1 MHWAQHQEHCSV
13 FALVCHYFIFLWPKR
28 AQASVVSFSE
38 CQLPNLS
45 IRQASFSVQSTT
57 NTQNFLQMKCLIQN
71 LRESLQNLITLN
83 IVNFI
88 LQKEIEIPC
97 SKTFLCHHVRN
108 ILLMK
113 LRGGTFSWQNKMRV
127 LRKKQ
132 THVYYHESLYNSVL
146 QKLAALFCTKHNA
159 WQFASLP
166 LLIFFPVHSRETR
179 IRLDFK
185 QLVQC
190 YTLNQ
195 S

>member
-1 MHWAQHQEHCSV
+1 
-13 FALVCHYFIFLWPKR
+13 
-28 AQASVVSFSE
+28 
-38 CQLPNLS
+38 
-45 IRQASFSVQSTT
+45 
-57 NTQNFLQMKCLIQN
+57 
-71 LRESLQNLITLN
+71 
-83 IVNFI
+83 
-88 LQKEIEIPC
+88 
-97 SKTFLCHHVRN
+97 
-108 ILLMK
+108 MK
-113 LRGGTFSWQNKMRV
+113 LRGGTFSRQNTMRV

-132 THVYYHESLYNSVL
+132 THIYYRESLYNSVL

-195 S
+195 SQKQNFDTLNLLCNAFEHMVSRIKQLLKAPSYHSNGRMDRQIICVLLVGFTALQEPVLHSTEPANSLRPCLTEL